1 MYFHGECSTFGASV
15 AFVISQLSIIY
26 HPHEPFLWFK
36 NIPSPRMNQGFSSGK
51 GKKKNKDHLI
61 RCQDRINKH
70 KEKTHKETDTLVQ
83 MSSFKTLHRA
93 SNKSSSHF
101 LTQTKKSTKKKRV
114 KQPLYAKAS
123 PGGRRNTMYSDIVV
137 FFPLIFRTTVH
148 TSAPYLSLFFTDV

>member
-1 MYFHGECSTFGASV
+1 MS
-15 AFVISQLSIIY
+15 LSCGSKIY
-26 HPHEPFLWFK
+26 PHLEWIK
-36 NIPSPRMNQGFSSGK
+36 GFRVGRE
-51 GKKKNKDHLI
+51 KKNKDHLI

-148 TSAPYLSLFFTDV
+148 TSAPYLSLFFYRCLEKKQWRNVILSALFVQISSTLLYL